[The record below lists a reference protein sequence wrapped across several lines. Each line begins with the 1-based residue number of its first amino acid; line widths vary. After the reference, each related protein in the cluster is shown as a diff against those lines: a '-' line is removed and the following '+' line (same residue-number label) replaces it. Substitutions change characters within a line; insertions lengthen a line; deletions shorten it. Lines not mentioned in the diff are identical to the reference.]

1 MFICDFIACHPS
13 VPQHAVTKEKNYLYS
28 NLRAF
33 TFKAIRSFAGMK
45 VLLSLIQID
54 LELYMYLFSYFLM
67 KEIKSDGLF
76 WGVDF
81 G

>member
-1 MFICDFIACHPS
+1 
-13 VPQHAVTKEKNYLYS
+13 
-28 NLRAF
+28 
-33 TFKAIRSFAGMK
+33 MK